1 MRYPQQV
8 RDSLVLVIGGG
19 DTTWSVQSEQEEIL
33 MYIESRVGS
42 RRGISNLTHGFQH
55 GLWFL
60 AKMVETRIPSTI
72 SRFDTIYFYV
82 VFVSFFN

>member
-1 MRYPQQV
+1 
-8 RDSLVLVIGGG
+8 
-19 DTTWSVQSEQEEIL
+19 

-72 SRFDTIYFYV
+72 SRFDTIYFHV
-82 VFVSFFN
+82 VFVTFFN